1 MTKRLYHINPATG
14 VPSVC
19 RAEKGKCPFG
29 EKGDHYP
36 SFSEAQKAYDSNMKN
51 LYGIL
56 PTKDLDEIIEREIQD
71 KLTLKTDKLKE
82 FMTLPINQRAKEAYY
97 TSDQDLLNGIVKGE
111 FDERSW
117 SVTGPALQNKNISKD
132 FLVGVL
138 LKYPQEYSTEAKMWA
153 ASNTGLRS
161 RDIGYLYLNSG
172 DDDVKAVALL
182 NKNLDK
188 RFISGLFKKISF
200 EEASSYPH
208 SVVFM
213 DSSNDHIPI
222 IAELKSKVLSSKG
235 YKDTYEKAN
244 SVYKEYMDYETK
256 MESDKVVSIFDFGK
270 KK

>member
-36 SFSEAQKAYDSNMKN
+36 SFSEAQKAYDNNMKN
-51 LYGIL
+51 VYGLL
-56 PTKDLDEIIEREIQD
+56 PTKELEEVIEKEIKER
-71 KLTLKTDKLKE
+71 LTLKPDKLKE
-82 FMTLPINQRAKEAYY
+82 FMTLPITQRAKEAYY
-97 TSDQDLLNGIVKGE
+97 TEDQDLLNGIIKGE

-132 FLVGVL
+132 FLLDVL
-138 LKYPQEYSTEAKMWA
+138 IRYPKEYSSEAKMWA

-172 DDDVKAVALL
+172 DDDVKAVSLL

-188 RFISGLFKKISF
+188 RFISGILKRMTV

-208 SVVFM
+208 SVIFM
-213 DSSNDHIPI
+213 DSSNNHIPI
-222 IAELKSKVLSSKG
+222 VAKMREQVLNSREYRES
-235 YKDTYEKAN
+235 YEKAN
-244 SVYKEYMDYETK
+244 SVYKEYMDYGEK
-256 MESDKVVSIFDFGK
+256 MKSDKVVSIFDFNK
-270 KK
+270 S